1 MGGDERSVDEKL
13 APHDFVADFVWAA
26 RTVLQKPSVALVS
39 IAVWCLPALFLL
51 VTFRTR
57 NPLAGLIAMGLSLFA
72 LGWLGAER
80 RFFRDRRAGKDVSL
94 RELLASVPSFIGR
107 FLRLGV
113 LVGIAALPITALAI
127 VISAELAT
135 AGKAY
140 LGMTVIH
147 IAVLTTM
154 VAVDFALTF
163 VTSALV
169 FTTRS
174 ARAALR
180 IGIRMIRQTWPRAGL
195 YVLCPPL
202 ALNMLNAAHPTHLPV
217 VIVLTTAAL
226 AVLALLA
233 KGATATFYLR
243 EHPVSSVLEPTSTS
257 P

>member
-1 MGGDERSVDEKL
+1 MDEKL

-26 RTVLQKPSVALVS
+26 RTVLHKPSVALVS
-39 IAVWCLPALFLL
+39 IAGWCLPPLFFMAA
-51 VTFRTR
+51 VRNR
-57 NPLAGLIAMGLSLFA
+57 NPIVGLIAVGLSLFT

-80 RFFRDRRAGKDVSL
+80 RFFRDRRACKSVSL
-94 RELLASVPSFIGR
+94 RDLFASVPSFIGR
-107 FLRLGV
+107 FLRLSV
-113 LVGIAALPITALAI
+113 LVGIAVFPITAVAI

-135 AGKAY
+135 NGKPHV
-140 LGMTVIH
+140 GMTVTH

-169 FTTRS
+169 FTTSS
-174 ARAALR
+174 ARGALR
-180 IGIRMIRQTWPRAGL
+180 IGIRMIRQTWPRSGL

-202 ALNMLNAAHPTHLPV
+202 ALNMLNAAYPTHLPV

-243 EHPVSSVLEPTSTS
+243 EHPVSSDLERTSD
-257 P
+257 